1 MHWKSRK
8 NLRNFSLDSR
18 KFSISVYVFTLK
30 TINNNL
36 SISSNIQSV
45 FKYFYHVFFKNPTM
59 PTVPTMPNYAIALPL
74 VYMGGLSRESPAM
87 LI

>member
-1 MHWKSRK
+1 
-8 NLRNFSLDSR
+8 
-18 KFSISVYVFTLK
+18 
-30 TINNNL
+30 
-36 SISSNIQSV
+36 
-45 FKYFYHVFFKNPTM
+45 M